1 MDKLNVP
8 ELFGSLVFN
17 DKVMHERL
25 SDDVYDS
32 LKKTIDENVRLD
44 DAVADASDKL
54 GDRIDASESLL
65 AKYSF

>member
-17 DKVMHERL
+17 DKVMRERL

-44 DAVADASDKL
+44 DAVAINVTSQML
-54 GDRIDASESLL
+54 GPEREYPVWLKAVI
-65 AKYSF
+65 